1 MIPFQKG
8 SPYLADINQ
17 LIGLATQMGL
27 VFGHFDKAVSNATK
41 CGTWQDIQASHQDYN
56 RRDGL
61 SLKLSNMYGILALLS
76 VGWTGALIIL
86 ILEVCFLRK
95 EEEKVKYPADKTA
108 WQGPSPENY

>member
-1 MIPFQKG
+1 MIAFQKG
-8 SPYLADINQ
+8 SPYLADMNQ

-108 WQGPSPENY
+108 WQSPSPENY